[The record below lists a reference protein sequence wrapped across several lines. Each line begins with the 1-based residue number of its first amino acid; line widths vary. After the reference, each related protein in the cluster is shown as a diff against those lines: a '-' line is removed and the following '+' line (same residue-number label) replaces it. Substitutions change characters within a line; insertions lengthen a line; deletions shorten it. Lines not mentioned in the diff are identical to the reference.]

1 MRYRY
6 VSLMI
11 LFLLSSYISD
21 AISERDYDKKK
32 RKMNEKSILT

>member
-1 MRYRY
+1 MIKCDI
-6 VSLMI
+6 SLMI

-32 RKMNEKSILT
+32 LMKKVF